1 MTKVVIIGGVASGS
15 KAAFKLKR
23 LKPNFDIT
31 IYTKEHNVSYSAC
44 GMPYYIGGIIKDI
57 EKLIIRKVDD
67 FKKSG
72 IDVKNLHEVL
82 KIIPEQKRLLIRDL
96 KTGSEFFDNY
106 DKLIIATGAGPF
118 MPDIKGI
125 DLGNIFT
132 LRNLNDGRKIKK
144 KLLHSERALIIGG
157 NYIGVELAE
166 SFIRHNVTT
175 TIVEQ
180 NSHIMRFFDDDM
192 GNLIQNTIKN
202 ISDDYLKI
210 INSDRVIEFKKTENN
225 DIEVITENGFRTV
238 ADFVIIAAGVRPCV
252 RLAVEAGVELGES
265 GAIKVDNKMKTNI
278 EDIWAIGDC
287 AEKLHLISKKNIFAP
302 LSSIANKEGRIC
314 ALNIAGKEAKTFN
327 GIIGSS
333 VVKYF
338 DFSMSKSGL
347 ADFEAKKLGFEPV
360 SVVITNLDKS
370 KYMPEA
376 KEITIKLTADKNTH
390 KLLGVQCIG
399 FGDADKRVNILATA
413 LLKEFTVEELVNIDL
428 TYSPPVSISIDPIL
442 IATYKLI
449 EKLEN

>member
-23 LKPNFDIT
+23 LKPEFNIT

-57 EKLIIRKVDD
+57 EKLIIRRVDD

-82 KIIPEQKRLLIRDL
+82 KILPNQKRILVRDL
-96 KTGSEFFDNY
+96 KSGMEFFDNY
-106 DKLIIATGAGPF
+106 DKLIIATGACPF
-118 MPDIKGI
+118 IPEIQGI
-125 DLGNIFT
+125 DLSNVYT
-132 LRNLNDGRKIKK
+132 LRTLNDGRKIKK

-166 SFIRHNVTT
+166 SFIHHKVTT
-175 TIVEQ
+175 TIVEK
-180 NSHIMRFFDDDM
+180 NSHLMKFFDDDM
-192 GNLIQNTIKN
+192 GTLIQNNIKN
-202 ISDDYLKI
+202 ISHDYLNI
-210 INSDRVIEFKKTENN
+210 LNSDTVTELKKTEDN
-225 DIEVITENGFRTV
+225 DIEVITKNGYRTV
-238 ADFVIIAAGVRPCV
+238 VDFVIVAAGVRPSV
-252 RLAVEAGVELGES
+252 KLAVNAGIELGES
-265 GAIKVDNKMKTNI
+265 GAIKVDNKMRTNI

-314 ALNIAGKEAKTFN
+314 ALNIAGREAKTFN

-347 ADFEAKKLGFEPV
+347 ADFEARELGFEPV
-360 SVVITNLDKS
+360 SVIITNLDKS

-428 TYSPPVSISIDPIL
+428 TYSPPISISIDPIL

>member
-57 EKLIIRKVDD
+57 EKLIIRTIDD
-67 FKKSG
+67 FEKIG
-72 IDVKNLHEVL
+72 INVKNLHEVL
-82 KIIPEQKRLLIRDL
+82 KIIPTQKKVLVRNL
-96 KTGSEFFDNY
+96 KTGMEFLDNY
-106 DKLIIATGAGPF
+106 DKLVIATGAGPYL
-118 MPDIKGI
+118 PDIKGI
-125 DLGNIFT
+125 ELSNVYT
-132 LRNLNDGRKIKK
+132 LRNLNDGKRIKK
-144 KLLHSERALIIGG
+144 KLLHSERAVIIGG

-166 SFIRHNVTT
+166 SCINHNVTT
-175 TIVEQ
+175 TIIEK
-180 NSHIMRFFDDDM
+180 NTHLMKFFDDDM

-202 ISDDYLKI
+202 ISNDYINI
-210 INSDRVIEFKKTENN
+210 INSDNVKELRKTENN
-225 DIEVITENGFRTV
+225 NIEVITENGFKTT
-238 ADFVIIAAGVRPCV
+238 ADFVVVAAGVRPCV
-252 RLAVEAGVELGES
+252 KLAVDAGVELGES
-265 GAIKVDNKMKTNI
+265 GAIKVDNKMRTNI
-278 EDIWAIGDC
+278 KDIWAIGDC

-302 LSSIANKEGRIC
+302 LSAIANKEGRIC

-347 ADFEAKKLGFEPV
+347 ADFEAKELGFEPV
-360 SVVITNLDKS
+360 SAIVTNLDKS
-370 KYMPEA
+370 KYMPGA
-376 KEITIKLTADKNTH
+376 KEITVKLTADKNSH
-390 KLLGVQCIG
+390 RLLGIQCIG
-399 FGDADKRVNILATA
+399 FGDADKRVNILAAA
-413 LLKEFTVEELVNIDL
+413 LLKEFTVEDIVNIDL

-442 IATYKLI
+442 ITAYKLI

>member
-1 MTKVVIIGGVASGS
+1 MTKIVIIGGVASGS

-23 LKPNFDIT
+23 LKPDFDIT

-57 EKLIIRKVDD
+57 EKLIIRTVDD
-67 FKKSG
+67 FKKAG

-82 KIIPEQKRLLIRDL
+82 KILPEQKRILVRDL

-106 DKLIIATGAGPF
+106 DKLIIATGACPF
-118 MPDIKGI
+118 IPDIKGI
-125 DLGNIFT
+125 DLSNIYT
-132 LRNLNDGRKIKK
+132 LRTLNDGRKIKK

-166 SFIRHNVTT
+166 SFTRHNVTT
-175 TIVEQ
+175 TVVEQ
-180 NSHIMRFFDDDM
+180 SSHIMRFFDDDM
-192 GNLIQNTIKN
+192 GILIQNTIKN
-202 ISDDYLKI
+202 ISHDC
-210 INSDRVIEFKKTENN
+210 INILTSDSVTKLKKTENN
-225 DIEVITENGFRTV
+225 NIEVITKNGYKTIV
-238 ADFVIIAAGVRPCV
+238 DFVIIAAGVRPCIQ
-252 RLAVEAGVELGES
+252 LAVDAGIELGES
-265 GAIKVDNKMKTNI
+265 GAIKVDNKMRTNV

-314 ALNIAGKEAKTFN
+314 ALNIAGKESKTFN

-338 DFSMSKSGL
+338 NFSMSKSGL
-347 ADFEAKKLGFEPV
+347 ADFEAKNLGFEPV
-360 SVVITNLDKS
+360 SVIVTNLDKS

-428 TYSPPVSISIDPIL
+428 TYSPPISISIDPIL

-449 EKLEN
+449 EKLES

>member
-23 LKPNFDIT
+23 LKPEIDIT

-57 EKLIIRKVDD
+57 EKLIIRTIDD

-82 KIIPEQKRLLIRDL
+82 KIIPEQKRILVRDL
-96 KTGSEFFDNY
+96 KTGFEFFDNY
-106 DKLIIATGAGPF
+106 DKLIIATGACPF
-118 MPDIKGI
+118 IPDIKGI
-125 DLGNIFT
+125 DLSNVYT
-132 LRNLNDGRKIKK
+132 LRTLNAGRKIKK
-144 KLLHSERALIIGG
+144 KLLHSERAVIVGG
-157 NYIGVELAE
+157 SYIGTELAE
-166 SFIRHNVTT
+166 SFIHHKVTT
-175 TIVEQ
+175 TIIEH
-180 NSHIMRFFDDDM
+180 NSHVMKFFDEDM
-192 GNLIQNTIKN
+192 GRLIQNTIQN
-202 ISDDYLKI
+202 ISQDYLKI
-210 INSDRVIEFKKTENN
+210 INSDRVIEFKKKENN

-265 GAIKVDNKMKTNI
+265 GAIKVDNKMRTNI

-287 AEKLHLISKKNIFAP
+287 VEKLHLISKKNIFAP

-314 ALNIAGKEAKTFN
+314 ALNLAGKESKTFN

-347 ADFEAKKLGFEPV
+347 SDFEAKNLGFEPV
-360 SVVITNLDKS
+360 SVIITNLDKS
-370 KYMPEA
+370 RYMPEA